1 MCAGWQVQ
9 WWNAVGMFGHFQQIS
24 QRCSLWWT
32 IGRWWAFSQEL
43 RYFYDNGHQLI
54 DCVLCFKSHAHIQI
68 CGKHYRR
75 RHIFPAD
82 SRRPPTSRPV
92 PEPEMWVWTRRSA
105 TFRVPRFALKPLPL
119 LHQVSFI
126 WLPRC
131 WSNCEAESIFS
142 SCSAGSAAEITW
154 TAVRSGRKNDGRGIN
169 LYFPVLQLL

>member
-1 MCAGWQVQ
+1 MICWETMSLLTGTEILDILMMMATSWLTVF
-9 WWNAVGMFGHFQQIS
+9 NALKHT
-24 QRCSLWWT
+24 C
-32 IGRWWAFSQEL
+32 
-43 RYFYDNGHQLI
+43 
-54 DCVLCFKSHAHIQI
+54 IQI

-75 RHIFPAD
+75 RQIFPAD
-82 SRRPPTSRPV
+82 SCRPPTSPSV
-92 PEPEMWVWTRRSA
+92 PEPEEWVWTRRSA

-126 WLPRC
+126 WLLRC

-154 TAVRSGRKNDGRGIN
+154 TVVRSGRKTDGRGIN